1 MNDTGLVWRNNLV
14 GKCRTLGGNAFRRR
28 VILHY
33 HLFKNAGSS
42 VDHVLASNFGGRW
55 QVLEGTHSWSVV
67 KADDVAAYIR
77 HHKRVLAVSSHHF
90 RLPLPVMPEAD
101 LYPIFFLRHPI
112 DRIASVHQFGKRS
125 GIGLTES
132 SRNAVR
138 GSLRDYVAWMLADK
152 GNEGNNIR
160 NAQTLFLSSK
170 LSAWTD
176 PSLPLRADDALLEE
190 AQGFLRTLPVFGLVE
205 KFDESARRFGAWLAH
220 AFPGINF
227 FPTQRNT
234 RPERHQSLEERLA
247 AIETELGQSLYQ
259 ELQAANHHDL
269 ELYRFAS
276 NHFEGQ
282 GKS

>member
-1 MNDTGLVWRNNLV
+1 MNDTGRVWRNNLI
-14 GKCRTLGGNAFRRR
+14 GKCRTLAGNALKRR

-33 HLFKNAGSS
+33 HQFKNAGSS
-42 VDHVLASNFGGRW
+42 VDHILASNFGGRW
-55 QVLEGTHSWSVV
+55 QVLEGAHSWSVV

-77 HHKRVLAVSSHHF
+77 QHRRVLAVSSHHF

-125 GIGLTES
+125 GIGLTEA
-132 SRNAVR
+132 SRHAVQ
-138 GSLRDYVAWMLADK
+138 GSLRDYVEWMLADK

-170 LSAWTD
+170 LSTWSA
-176 PSLPLRADDALLEE
+176 PSLPLRADDAMREE
-190 AQGFLRTLPVFGLVE
+190 AQDFLQALPVFGLVE
-205 KFDESARRFGAWLAH
+205 KFDESARRFGTWLAH

-247 AIETELGQSLYQ
+247 AIKGELGRDLYRDL
-259 ELQAANHHDL
+259 EAANCHDL

-276 NHFEGQ
+276 VYFERPKQ
-282 GKS
+282 T